1 MPIFNYLKN
10 TLSIV
15 DIISEY
21 VSLKIAG
28 NYHKGP
34 CPFHHEKEASFTV
47 SPDRGIF
54 YCFGCHASGDLISFI
69 EKKENLSPS
78 EAIKYLIDKY
88 QLEVPEEIKQNFSQ
102 VDTSLKNSFFE
113 SCKLFSDW
121 ANNKLSE
128 NEIALNY
135 LKKRGIGAD
144 LIEYFKI
151 GYFPGG
157 ARNINNLL
165 KLAGTKDLMAKDI
178 IEAGILV
185 QSKSVLYSPFEE
197 RIIFPI
203 NDILSRCCGFGG
215 RIFRENDERAKYYN
229 SKESIW
235 FQKGKLLFALDKA
248 KSVLQEKKSV
258 FLVEGYTDTVSMVK
272 YGYKNVVATLGTAC
286 TADHLKI
293 LSRYIDTVFVSYDG
307 DKAGQNAIL
316 RLTQL
321 CWDTNLELK
330 IITLP
335 PQDDPASYL
344 EKKGTLDELTSTSR
358 SIFSFFIDIVSKDFP
373 EKSLS
378 DKMMVGKK
386 ILQLIAKIN
395 DELKQEI
402 LLQEASKALDIPI
415 SSLKNLVFKE
425 KSKLIEKENDKFYP
439 KPDCPQKKELGGT
452 TNVTSCNESDIPFLE
467 ERIFSAIIN
476 NIDNTDKL
484 YVPEDL
490 TEYFSEYVKNILRKL
505 NNFIKENENTKTLFN
520 PFLESLNEN
529 DRNWVI
535 SNSLKFDQKENEQT
549 FNELLVIFSKRYW
562 KQIVKDI
569 KEKMLKAQQKQDA
582 ERVNNLFELFSKL
595 KNGIKTR
602 GLI

>member
-28 NYHKGP
+28 NYYKGP

-47 SPDRGIF
+47 SPDKGIF

-78 EAIKYLIDKY
+78 EAIKYLVDKY

-113 SCKLFSDW
+113 SCKLFADW
-121 ANNKLSE
+121 TNNKLLE

-135 LKKRGIGAD
+135 LKKRGIDKD
-144 LIEYFKI
+144 LIEYFNI

-157 ARNINNLL
+157 ARNISNLL
-165 KLAGTKDLMAKDI
+165 KLAGTKDLMAKDL
-178 IEAGILV
+178 IEAGILI

-235 FQKGKLLFALDKA
+235 FQKGKLLFALDKS
-248 KSVLQEKKSV
+248 KSILQETKSV
-258 FLVEGYTDTVSMVK
+258 FLVEGYTDTVSMFK
-272 YGYKNVVATLGTAC
+272 FGYKNVVATLGTAF

-293 LSRYIDTVFVSYDG
+293 LSRYVDTVYISYDG
-307 DKAGQNAIL
+307 DNAGQNAIL

-321 CWDTNLELK
+321 CWETNLELK
-330 IITLP
+330 IIILP
-335 PQDDPASYL
+335 PEDDPASYL
-344 EKKGTLDELTSTSR
+344 EKHKTLEKLTSTSK
-358 SIFSFFIDIVSKDFP
+358 SIFSFFIDIVSKDFSS
-373 EKSLS
+373 KSLS
-378 DKMMVGKK
+378 DKMIIGKK
-386 ILQLIAKIN
+386 ILQLIAKLD
-395 DELKQEI
+395 DELKEEI
-402 LLQEASKALDIPI
+402 LIQEASKSLEIPI
-415 SSLKNLVFKE
+415 SSLKNLISKE
-425 KSKLIEKENDKFYP
+425 KKQLINKENDNFQP
-439 KPDCPQKKELGGT
+439 KPDYLKNKEAIKKTKT
-452 TNVTSCNESDIPFLE
+452 TNRNEPEIPFLE

-476 NIDNTDKL
+476 NIDKPDKL
-484 YVPEDL
+484 HVPDDL
-490 TEYFSEYVKNILRKL
+490 IEYFSEHIKDILIKL
-505 NNFIKENENTKTLFN
+505 NNFIKKNENSKELFN
-520 PFLESLNEN
+520 NFLKNLNEK
-529 DRNWVI
+529 DKNWVI
-535 SNSLKFDQKENEQT
+535 SNSLKFDQKENEQS
-549 FNELLVIFSKRYW
+549 FNELLVIFSKGYW

-569 KEKMLKAQQKQDA
+569 KEKMLIAQQNKET